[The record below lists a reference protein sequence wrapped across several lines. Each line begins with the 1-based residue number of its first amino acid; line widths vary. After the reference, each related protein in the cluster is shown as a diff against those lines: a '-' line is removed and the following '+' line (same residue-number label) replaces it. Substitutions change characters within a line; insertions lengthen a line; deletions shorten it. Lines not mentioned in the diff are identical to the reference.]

1 MLIIDRILWF
11 VNSGIKFIIVA
22 VIALMI
28 VRMIADA
35 MDLNPFA
42 WTSRTVRRLSDG
54 LVVPVRGGLRVCR
67 GRAAREGGLRGFG
80 IDVKFAPIVVI
91 LIAILLGWF
100 VLQLVGTIAGMVEGI
115 IESARSG
122 AVFRL
127 IGFIIYGL
135 ISIYTLFIIIRIVF
149 SWGMLSHTNRL
160 MRFLVDVT
168 EPLLGP
174 LRRMIPTLGWL
185 DISPLVAILILWL
198 LQQAVAGTLLA
209 SPVRTF

>member
-11 VNSGIKFIIVA
+11 VNSGIKVIIVA

-54 LVVPVRGGLRVCR
+54 LVVPVR
-67 GRAAREGGLRGFG
+67 GGLRGFG

-149 SWGMLSHTNRL
+149 SWGMLSYTNRL

-174 LRRMIPTLGWL
+174 LRRLIPTLGWL

>member
-11 VNSGIKFIIVA
+11 VNSGIKIVIVA
-22 VIALMI
+22 VIVLML
-28 VRMIADA
+28 VRLIADA

-54 LVVPVRGGLRVCR
+54 FVIPVR
-67 GRAAREGGLRGFG
+67 GGLRGFG
-80 IDVKFAPIVVI
+80 IDVKFAPVVVI

-100 VLQLVGTIAGMVEGI
+100 VLQLVGTLAGMVEGI
-115 IESARSG
+115 IESVRGG
-122 AVFRL
+122 ALFRL

-135 ISIYTLFIIIRIVF
+135 ISIYILLITIRIIF
-149 SWGMLSHTNRL
+149 SWGMLSYRNRV
-160 MRFLVDVT
+160 MRFLVDAT

-174 LRRMIPTLGWL
+174 LRRRIPPLGWL

-198 LQQAVAGTLLA
+198 FQAAVAGTLLA
-209 SPVRTF
+209 SPFRNF

>member
-1 MLIIDRILWF
+1 MQIIDRIVWF
-11 VNSGIKFIIVA
+11 VNSGIKIMIVA

-28 VRMIADA
+28 VRLIADA

-42 WTSRTVRRLSDG
+42 WTSRTIRRLSDG
-54 LVVPVRGGLRVCR
+54 LVIPVRGGLR
-67 GRAAREGGLRGFG
+67 GFG
-80 IDVKFAPIVVI
+80 VDPKFAPLVVI
-91 LIAILLGWF
+91 LIGILLGYF
-100 VLQLVGTIAGMVEGI
+100 VLQLVGTIAAMAEGI

-135 ISIYTLFIIIRIVF
+135 ISIYILFIVIRIVF
-149 SWGMLSHTNRL
+149 SWGMLSYRNRI

-174 LRRMIPTLGWL
+174 LRRTIPPLGWL

-198 LQQAVAGTLLA
+198 FQQAVAGTLLA
-209 SPVRTF
+209 GPFRNL

>member
-11 VNSGIKFIIVA
+11 VNSGVKIIIVA

-54 LVVPVRGGLRVCR
+54 LVVPVRGS
-67 GRAAREGGLRGFG
+67 LRGFG
-80 IDVKFAPIVVI
+80 IDTKFAPVVVI
-91 LIAILLGWF
+91 LIAIVLGWF

-115 IESARSG
+115 IASVQGG

-135 ISIYTLFIIIRIVF
+135 ISIYILFIVIRIVF
-149 SWGMLSHTNRL
+149 SWGMLSDTNRV

-174 LRRMIPTLGWL
+174 LRRMIPPLGWL

-198 LQQAVAGTLLA
+198 FQQAVAGTLLA
-209 SPVRTF
+209 GPFRTF